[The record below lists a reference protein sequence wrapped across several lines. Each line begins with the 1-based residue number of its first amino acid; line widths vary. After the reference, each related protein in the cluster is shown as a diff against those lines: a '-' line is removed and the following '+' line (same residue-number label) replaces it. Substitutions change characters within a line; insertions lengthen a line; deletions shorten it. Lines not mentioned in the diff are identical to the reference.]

1 MDRKD
6 LIKSC
11 RYYRGETENPFRS
24 GDKSMFWDY
33 ERKWVELSID
43 GIAHGENSASSQTL
57 GEMLDDYL
65 TAGLAQF
72 EMQDDTPATLKALL
86 FNRYCYW
93 NSGSMLECVPGFKD
107 FYKTR
112 YY

>member
-6 LIKSC
+6 AIKSC
-11 RYYRGETENPFRS
+11 RYYRGESVNPYGS
-24 GDKSMFWDY
+24 GEKALLWDY
-33 ERKWVELSID
+33 ERKWVELTLT
-43 GIAHGENSASSQTL
+43 GISKGENSESSATL
-57 GEMLDDYL
+57 GDMLDDYVN
-65 TAGLAQF
+65 AGLALF
-72 EMQDDTPATLKALL
+72 EMKDDTPATLKALL

-93 NSGSMLECVPGFKD
+93 NSGSMLECVPGFKE